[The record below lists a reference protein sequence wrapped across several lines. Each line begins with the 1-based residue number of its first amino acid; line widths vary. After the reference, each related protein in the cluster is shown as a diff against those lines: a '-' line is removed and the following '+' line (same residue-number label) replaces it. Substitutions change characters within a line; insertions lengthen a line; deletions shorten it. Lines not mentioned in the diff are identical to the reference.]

1 MPLDLHVI
9 RASEFVCL
17 DADER
22 LDFAASKKAL
32 HALAYACRKR
42 GLDCA
47 LLDLRSLPVPVRPV
61 LTPKELAALVG
72 TFHEAGFGRRQRL
85 AVLYRIDPHGGARKF
100 AFIGRLSG
108 WQVRAFADFEAA
120 FLWLS
125 EGATRRPARRESE
138 DVIPIIQRPGK
149 ARKRPVSLIVEES
162 NKPPPKRPK
171 KS

>member
-32 HALAYACRKR
+32 QTLAQACRKR

-61 LTPKELAALVG
+61 FTPTELAALVG
-72 TFHEAGFGRRQRL
+72 TFHEAGFGRHQRL

-100 AFIGRLSG
+100 AFIGRIRG
-108 WQVRAFADFEAA
+108 WQVRAFSEFEAA

-125 EGATRRPARRESE
+125 EENGRPARGRENEIS
-138 DVIPIIQRPGK
+138 IPITSRPK
-149 ARKRPVSLIVEES
+149 PVKKLPVDSDAKEPAASLV
-162 NKPPPKRPK
+162 NPKRR
-171 KS
+171 

>member
-22 LDFAASKKAL
+22 LDFEASKKAL
-32 HALAYACRKR
+32 HTLAQACRKR

-47 LLDLRSLPVPVRPV
+47 LLDLRSLSVPVRPV
-61 LTPKELAALVG
+61 FTPKELAALVG
-72 TFHEAGFGRRQRL
+72 TFHEAGFGRQQRL

-108 WQVRAFADFEAA
+108 WQVRAFSDFEAA

-125 EGATRRPARRESE
+125 EGTTRRAGSREGE
-138 DVIPIIQRPGK
+138 TPIPITKRSREAKKLSVDLMAEEPGASTTRSK
-149 ARKRPVSLIVEES
+149 KR
-162 NKPPPKRPK
+162 
-171 KS
+171 

>member
-22 LDFAASKKAL
+22 LDFEASKKTL
-32 HALAYACRKR
+32 HALAHACRKR

-108 WQVRAFADFEAA
+108 WQVRAFSDFEAA

-125 EGATRRPARRESE
+125 EINTRRGRAQDNGTP
-138 DVIPIIQRPGK
+138 IPITQRTGRVKKLPVVLTGEQPGTDK
-149 ARKRPVSLIVEES
+149 S
-162 NKPPPKRPK
+162 RPK
-171 KS
+171 SS